1 MPVLTSMADVITRKL
16 PKVVSSE
23 AHLAADYI
31 LAGSFLAAGTWFLLR
46 RNHRAALAACICGGS
61 TLGLVLLTSY
71 PGRPKRPIPFRFHGR
86 IETGLAAMIA
96 TMPEFLRF
104 ENDHERRYFL
114 LKAGVLTVLSN
125 LSSFAPRYRS
135 GSGHAEPVDS

>member
-1 MPVLTSMADVITRKL
+1 MPVLNSMADVITRKL
-16 PKVVSSE
+16 PKVVSSD

-31 LAGSFLAAGTWFLLR
+31 VAGSFLAAGTWFRLR
-46 RNHRAALAACICGGS
+46 QNRRAALAAWICGGS
-61 TLGLVLLTSY
+61 TLGLALLTSY
-71 PGRPKRPIPFRFHGR
+71 PGHPTRPIPFRFHGR

-104 ENDHERRYFL
+104 ENDRERRYFL

-125 LSSFAPRYRS
+125 LSSFAPRHSERIRLRRAS
-135 GSGHAEPVDS
+135 

>member
-46 RNHRAALAACICGGS
+46 QNRRAALAACICGGS
-61 TLGLVLLTSY
+61 TLGLALLTSY
-71 PGRPKRPIPFRFHGR
+71 PGHPKRPIPFRFHGR

-104 ENDHERRYFL
+104 ENDREKRYFL
-114 LKAGVLTVLSN
+114 RKAGVLTVLSN
-125 LSSFAPRYRS
+125 LSSFAPRYPERIRPRRAS
-135 GSGHAEPVDS
+135 